1 MAAAIGMYVLV
12 CALGLSLVLLALPGL
27 SRILSVVGVLYLG
40 WLGIQQV
47 ARMKAESRNPGFS
60 GC

>member
-1 MAAAIGMYVLV
+1 MYVLV